1 MEKTRFQAQMRE
13 YAKFVNAQLDFL
25 IPEEAVSEKPLY
37 ESMRYSL
44 LAGGKRVRPVLVLGF
59 CKMCGGTEGQALP
72 FACALEMIHT
82 YSLIHDDLPCMDDDD
97 LRRGR
102 PSNHRAFDEATALLA
117 GDALLTKAFEVAL
130 SPESITQLGA
140 SRAAEG
146 THLLAQAAGDHGMIA
161 GQVLDL
167 QNDTLPQLTAQ
178 RLQLTDAKKTGAL
191 LRAAALLGTIAAGA
205 EKSARQAA
213 ARYADAL
220 GLAFQI
226 QDDILDVTG
235 DEKTL
240 GKPIG
245 SDAEHGK
252 RTYVSILGLSA
263 AREKVQALTEE
274 AVEALAPFGERADF
288 LQTLA
293 QALAVREH

>member
-1 MEKTRFQAQMRE
+1 M
-13 YAKFVNAQLDFL
+13 
-25 IPEEAVSEKPLY
+25 
-37 ESMRYSL
+37 
-44 LAGGKRVRPVLVLGF
+44 
-59 CKMCGGTEGQALP
+59 
-72 FACALEMIHT
+72 
-82 YSLIHDDLPCMDDDD
+82 
-97 LRRGR
+97 
-102 PSNHRAFDEATALLA
+102 
-117 GDALLTKAFEVAL
+117 
-130 SPESITQLGA
+130 
-140 SRAAEG
+140 
-146 THLLAQAAGDHGMIA
+146 
-161 GQVLDL
+161 DL

-178 RLQLTDAKKTGAL
+178 RLQMTDAKKTGAL

-205 EKSARQAA
+205 GKSARQAA

-293 QALAVREH
+293 QALAVQEH

>member
-1 MEKTRFQAQMRE
+1 
-13 YAKFVNAQLDFL
+13 
-25 IPEEAVSEKPLY
+25 
-37 ESMRYSL
+37 
-44 LAGGKRVRPVLVLGF
+44 
-59 CKMCGGTEGQALP
+59 
-72 FACALEMIHT
+72 MIHT

-146 THLLAQAAGDHGMIA
+146 AHLLAQAAGDHGMIA

-178 RLQLTDAKKTGAL
+178 RLQMTDAKKTGAL

-205 EKSARQAA
+205 GKSARQAA